1 MVIGFLFNRLVD
13 GVIRKL
19 FGVERQS
26 QENGKWFDK
35 CDLVKWGQVSFD
47 AWFVERIHCHHE
59 KPSKKMNSRIKL
71 SII

>member
-26 QENGKWFDK
+26 LCWENGKWFDK
-35 CDLVKWGQVSFD
+35 CDLVK
-47 AWFVERIHCHHE
+47 
-59 KPSKKMNSRIKL
+59 
-71 SII
+71 